1 VLDGKKEELSLS
13 RTELGDMG
21 IDDEL
26 LLALDDDDDDDNISV
41 SLDTEEDILLQIDD
55 AINDTSSWISNGC
68 TSKVQKSHA
77 HYSF

>member
-26 LLALDDDDDDDNISV
+26 LLALDDGDDNIFV

-55 AINDTSSWISNGC
+55 AINDTSSSISNGC
-68 TSKVQKSHA
+68 TSEVQKSHA